1 MMYLKN
7 KLDHSSCKSKS
18 YFSEAPLS
26 SRKISPF
33 VKNVF
38 NIEAREKEEELNPGL
53 KKADGFLCLL
63 LHDYI

>member
-1 MMYLKN
+1 MMYQKN

-18 YFSEAPLS
+18 YFSEVPLS

-38 NIEAREKEEELNPGL
+38 KRVARQKEEEQNPGL
-53 KKADGFLCLL
+53 EKADGFLCLL
-63 LHDYI
+63 LHAYL